1 MSYSFN
7 PFTGC
12 LDDVGNGIAKDGTT
26 TTTASIPFAEG
37 ASIAADKKL
46 QFGSNSN
53 NYLGFVSP
61 DALLLNADQATTD
74 LYIQGRTFQ
83 FAAPLAQF
91 STDVSGKLYFQ
102 GVGSQFD
109 PSSGQQ
115 DIWGNT
121 HFATNGADPASVT
134 FENTLSSVTFQVRP
148 TFASG
153 GLVNTDQSFRFV
165 DANKYIQ
172 RTAATPSL
180 DIASNERVR
189 LLGSLTDAAGAKTFQ
204 IVQNNAFSHTSTF
217 ANERRYLEIVDA
229 SGVALS
235 VVPSAAP
242 ASVTGGK
249 EACLRVRQISSA
261 TNGGTS
267 GGFFAAF
274 ADNFGTGGSPALSQ
288 NFNCIAGIA
297 GTGIPTTSGL
307 NVAGL
312 NFYLNC
318 ANPASGNWDSLNT
331 VVVGLNTP
339 ASGNFNPTGRLPSC
353 IFSQVTDSGA
363 NCAELVNAIFQTGSV
378 GTYGV
383 LTQVDGIQIRNQLG
397 GNYSVTTEM
406 TGLNA
411 KTFDATYG
419 GTTRGIF
426 IKVPTFTGT
435 FTNKWALVTQ
445 EDIQACEE
453 TKVLYD
459 GNLTTKGD
467 SYHQYLSSAL
477 QTYVDGANRVRT
489 SASQHQVL
497 AGGSSTYAKVG
508 GVVSVNTSATGNVG
522 TGEDDLHTY
531 SVPADMLNANG
542 DSVRFRFGGTFGAT
556 LNNKRLRVRFGSSL
570 IFDTGA
576 LAITAATDWEIEGEI
591 IRTGGATQKSVGT
604 LRTSSSVLAA
614 FCDYATPTETL
625 SSANTLKVT
634 GEATAN
640 NDIVCELSKIDFMP
654 TN

>member
-121 HFATNGADPASVT
+121 HFGTNGADPGSVT

-148 TFASG
+148 TFAAG

-411 KTFDATYG
+411 KTFEATYG
-419 GTTRGIF
+419 GTARGMF
-426 IKVPTFTGT
+426 IKVPAFTGT
-435 FTNKWALVTQ
+435 FTNKWGLLSEEDLQVTEGVSVYYDGSLTAKGNTRHYYSSGLVT
-445 EDIQACEE
+445 EIDAAVMTTDTTTTRTFTDARNIAFGTSTG
-453 TKVLYD
+453 TKLGTSTSQKIGFWNATPVVRP
-459 GNLTTKGD
+459 
-467 SYHQYLSSAL
+467 SAYT
-477 QTYVDGANRVRT
+477 QTYSTATKTHNNPTAT
-489 SASQHQVL
+489 SI
-497 AGGSSTYAKVG
+497 ST
-508 GVVSVNTSATGNVG
+508 
-522 TGEDDLHTY
+522 
-531 SVPADMLNANG
+531 
-542 DSVRFRFGGTFGAT
+542 
-556 LNNKRLRVRFGSSL
+556 
-570 IFDTGA
+570 
-576 LAITAATDWEIEGEI
+576 TAATNIAPWGYS
-591 IRTGGATQKSVGT
+591 TQAQADAIVAAINALITDVANVKQ
-604 LRTSSSVLAA
+604 VLNA
-614 FCDYATPTETL
+614 
-625 SSANTLKVT
+625 V
-634 GEATAN
+634 
-640 NDIVCELSKIDFMP
+640 IDDNQTIGLFG
-654 TN
+654 